1 MDVKIVRSRN
11 RAKTVSARVVDGYL
25 LVQAPAGMSDA
36 ELQPIVDRLKK
47 RLQNRRARQSLDQQ
61 DLEQLAHRLNEQYF
75 DGRLAWKSIRWVTN
89 QEKSR
94 WGSCTPSTGAIRLSH
109 RLAGLPA
116 FVVEYVLM
124 HELAHLVHASHGPEF
139 WALVNRYPKTERARG
154 YLMALGGED
163 KEADM

>member
-1 MDVKIVRSRN
+1 MDVKIVRSRQ
-11 RAKTVSARVVDGYL
+11 RVKTVSAREVDGYL

-47 RLQNRRARQSLDQQ
+47 RLQNRRARQSLDHQR
-61 DLEQLAHRLNEQYF
+61 LEQLAHRLNQEYF
-75 DGRLAWKSIRWVTN
+75 DGKLTWKSVRWVTN

-94 WGSCTPSTGAIRLSH
+94 WASCTPSTGAIRLSQ
-109 RLAGLPA
+109 RLAGLPP
-116 FVVEYVLM
+116 FVVEYVLV

-163 KEADM
+163 QEEEM

>member
-1 MDVKIVRSRN
+1 MSIL
-11 RAKTVSARVVDGYL
+11 ARTCVL
-25 LVQAPAGMSDA
+25 LLLASLSVAQAADDYKLGPDSM
-36 ELQPIVDRLKK
+36 
-47 RLQNRRARQSLDQQ
+47 
-61 DLEQLAHRLNEQYF
+61 EQTGVPKGTETKLT
-75 DGRLAWKSIRWVTN
+75 WKSVRWVTN

-109 RLAGLPA
+109 RLAGLPP
-116 FVVEYVLM
+116 FVIEYVLV

-163 KEADM
+163 QEEDM